1 MTAPNALATS
11 WSDDEVAVM
20 HRLREW
26 TAASEELNR
35 HLSAWLGLSVTDA
48 EALGEIVWAAQAGR
62 PVSPIDLARR
72 IGMTSGAV
80 SVLIDRLERAGFV
93 SRHRDDHD
101 RRRVSLHPSPAALEG
116 VSGFLDLA
124 GAEIAAA
131 MKQTSAE
138 EVRVVRA
145 FLERMTSA
153 STDANA
159 RLRER

>member
-1 MTAPNALATS
+1 
-11 WSDDEVAVM
+11 M
-20 HRLREW
+20 HRLRDW
-26 TAASEELNR
+26 TVASEELNR

-48 EALGEIVWAAQAGR
+48 EALGEIVWAVQTGR

-80 SVLIDRLERAGFV
+80 SVLIDRLERAGYV
-93 SRHRDDHD
+93 SRRRDDED
-101 RRRVSLHPSPAALEG
+101 RRRVSVHPSSSALEG

-131 MKQTSAE
+131 VRDTPAE

-145 FLERMTSA
+145 FLERMTTASA
-153 STDANA
+153 DANA